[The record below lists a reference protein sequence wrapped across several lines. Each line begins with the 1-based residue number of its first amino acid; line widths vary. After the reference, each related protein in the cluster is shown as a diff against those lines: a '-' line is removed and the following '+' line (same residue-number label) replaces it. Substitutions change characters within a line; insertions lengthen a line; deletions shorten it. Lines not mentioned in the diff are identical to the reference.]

1 MLLGVHCS
9 IGGGYLNAFIEA
21 ERLGINTFQIFTK
34 NQRQWRE
41 KEVSEIEASTF
52 RENLV
57 KYQIAK
63 AFSHTTYLINLASVN
78 ETIRENSIFS
88 LASEVKRCHSLGLAY
103 TVLHPGSYIQ
113 STLNEGIDKITDAL
127 NAVFEITSNLEVKV
141 LLENTAG
148 QGSSIGGK
156 FKHLSDIIKQVDSS
170 RIGICFDTCHAF
182 ASGYDIRSKDGF
194 EATMDEVDKYIG
206 LHKLYV
212 FHLNDSKGDLGSHLD
227 RHEHIGRGKI
237 GLEAFEQIINKFP
250 DIPKV
255 LETPKE
261 NDMDKENLKILKSL
275 IHN

>member
-9 IGGGYLNAFIEA
+9 IGGGYVNAFIEA

-52 RENLV
+52 RENLI
-57 KYQIAK
+57 KYKITK
-63 AFSHTTYLINLASVN
+63 ACSHTTYLINLASAN

-88 LASEVKRCHSLGLAY
+88 LASEVKRCQSLGLAY
-103 TVLHPGSYIQ
+103 TVLHPGSYIH
-113 STLNEGIDKITDAL
+113 STLNEGIDKIVDAL
-127 NAVFEITSNLEVKV
+127 HAVFEITANSEVKV

-156 FKHLSDIIKQVDSS
+156 FKHLSDIIRQVDSP

-182 ASGYDIRSKDGF
+182 ASGYDIRTKTGF
-194 EATMDEVDKYIG
+194 EDTMDEIDQYIG
-206 LHKLYV
+206 LNNLHV

-237 GLEAFEQIINKFP
+237 GLVPFQQIINKFP
-250 DIPKV
+250 DVTKV
-255 LETPKE
+255 LETSKA
-261 NDMDKENLKILKSL
+261 NDMDRENLKILKNL
-275 IHN
+275 GE